1 MKNLTKVLAVAVVA
15 TMALSS
21 VSVFAEESEENMT
34 KSERPAFSM
43 KAKDNDAPMAKQEK
57 KEKPSKVAM
66 TEEEKT
72 AKIEKLKTDLA
83 TKLEV
88 GEITQEEYDE
98 KLAKIEAR
106 DFMRGNKGGRG
117 VKGEKPEMTDEEK
130 AAKIEELK
138 ADLAAKLEA
147 GEITQEEYDE
157 KLAKI
162 EAGDFIRGDKGGRSV
177 KGEKP
182 EMTDEEKA
190 DKIEELKTDLATKL
204 EAGEITQEEYD
215 DAVAEIEAGNFKLG
229 SKDGRNLKG
238 ERKNFS
244 KIKIETDSE

>member
-130 AAKIEELK
+130 A
-138 ADLAAKLEA
+138 
-147 GEITQEEYDE
+147 
-157 KLAKI
+157 
-162 EAGDFIRGDKGGRSV
+162 
-177 KGEKP
+177 
-182 EMTDEEKA
+182 

-238 ERKNFS
+238 ERKKFS

>member
-21 VSVFAEESEENMT
+21 VSVFAAESEENMT

-43 KAKDNDAPMAKQEK
+43 KAKDNGAPMAKQEK

-83 TKLEV
+83 TKLE
-88 GEITQEEYDE
+88 
-98 KLAKIEAR
+98 
-106 DFMRGNKGGRG
+106 
-117 VKGEKPEMTDEEK
+117 
-130 AAKIEELK
+130 
-138 ADLAAKLEA
+138 A

-162 EAGDFIRGDKGGRSV
+162 VAGDFIRGDKGGRSV

-190 DKIEELKTDLATKL
+190 AKIEELKTDLATKL

-238 ERKNFS
+238 ERKNF
-244 KIKIETDSE
+244 KNRNR

>member
-21 VSVFAEESEENMT
+21 VSVFAAESEENMT
-34 KSERPAFSM
+34 KSECPAFSM

-83 TKLEV
+83 TKLE
-88 GEITQEEYDE
+88 
-98 KLAKIEAR
+98 
-106 DFMRGNKGGRG
+106 
-117 VKGEKPEMTDEEK
+117 
-130 AAKIEELK
+130 
-138 ADLAAKLEA
+138 
-147 GEITQEEYDE
+147 
-157 KLAKI
+157 
-162 EAGDFIRGDKGGRSV
+162 
-177 KGEKP
+177 
-182 EMTDEEKA
+182 
-190 DKIEELKTDLATKL
+190 
-204 EAGEITQEEYD
+204 AGEITQEEYD

-238 ERKNFS
+238 ERKNFQ
-244 KIKIETDSE
+244 K

>member
-15 TMALSS
+15 AMALSS
-21 VSVFAEESEENMT
+21 VSVFAAESEENMT

-43 KAKDNDAPMAKQEK
+43 KDKDNGAPMAKQEK

-66 TEEEKT
+66 TEEKT
-72 AKIEKLKTDLA
+72 AKIEK
-83 TKLEV
+83 
-88 GEITQEEYDE
+88 
-98 KLAKIEAR
+98 
-106 DFMRGNKGGRG
+106 
-117 VKGEKPEMTDEEK
+117 
-130 AAKIEELK
+130 
-138 ADLAAKLEA
+138 
-147 GEITQEEYDE
+147 
-157 KLAKI
+157 
-162 EAGDFIRGDKGGRSV
+162 
-177 KGEKP
+177 
-182 EMTDEEKA
+182 
-190 DKIEELKTDLATKL
+190 LKTDLATKL